1 MKLVSEILA
10 LRGTADGAA
19 DDPADDLAPLS
30 LDELRKLLDE
40 REPPLGTDGR
50 TCAHRVAPM
59 DAMQRIR

>member
-19 DDPADDLAPLS
+19 DGAADDLAPLS

-40 REPPLGTDGR
+40 REPPPGR
-50 TCAHRVAPM
+50 T
-59 DAMQRIR
+59 D

>member
-40 REPPLGTDGR
+40 REPPPPGR
-50 TCAHRVAPM
+50 T
-59 DAMQRIR
+59 D

>member
-1 MKLVSEILA
+1 LVSEILT

-40 REPPLGTDGR
+40 REPPPGRTDGLS
-50 TCAHRVAPM
+50 CAHRVALM

>member
-1 MKLVSEILA
+1 MVSEILT

-40 REPPLGTDGR
+40 REPPPGTEGL